1 LRLLCFAVSS
11 ENEGE
16 YQMKKV
22 LALILAVAMIASV
35 AVLAGCSGDKKDGA
49 GGDVSKTYII
59 YSDNA
64 FAPFEYLDT
73 KSNEYVGVDMDI
85 MAAIADD
92 QGFKYEMHN
101 EGFDAAM
108 GAVQSG
114 QADAM
119 IAGMT
124 ITDERKE
131 TFDFS
136 APYFDD
142 GQVVVVKPDS
152 DIKKLADLKGKKIAC
167 KTSTVSG
174 EYAESIKDKY
184 GFTIDYFEGSDTMYQ
199 AVVTGSADAC
209 VEDFSVI
216 GWAIESEKVGLKI
229 LTEPVNVKGYGFA
242 VKKGQNAELLKMF
255 DDGLANIKKSG
266 EYKKILAKYGY

>member
-1 LRLLCFAVSS
+1 
-11 ENEGE
+11 
-16 YQMKKV
+16 MKKV
-22 LALILAVAMIASV
+22 LALILAVAMIAAV
-35 AVLAGCSGDKKDGA
+35 AALAGCSGNTDETTVDADTADA
-49 GGDVSKTYII
+49 GKTYII

-73 KSNEYVGVDMDI
+73 QTNEYVGVDMDI
-85 MAAIADD
+85 MAAVAED
-92 QGFKYEMHN
+92 QGIKYEMHN

-136 APYFDD
+136 AAYFDD
-142 GQVVVVKPDS
+142 GQVIVAKAGTT
-152 DIKKLADLKGKKIAC
+152 LEDLNGKTVAA
-167 KTSTVSG
+167 KTSTVGG
-174 EYAESIKDKY
+174 EYAESIKDEY
-184 GFTIDYFEGSDTMYQ
+184 GFTINYYEGSNDMYQ
-199 AVVTGSADAC
+199 AVLSGADVAC

-216 GWAIESEKVGLKI
+216 GWAIKTGEVDLAI
-229 LTEPVNVKGYGFA
+229 LSDEPANVKGYGFA
-242 VKKGQNAELLKMF
+242 VQKGQNAELLEKF
-255 DDGLANIKKSG
+255 DKGLANIKANGKYD
-266 EYKKILAKYGY
+266 EILAKYGY

>member
-1 LRLLCFAVSS
+1 
-11 ENEGE
+11 
-16 YQMKKV
+16 MKKV
-22 LALILAVAMIASV
+22 LALILAVALIASV
-35 AVLAGCSGDKKDGA
+35 AVLAGCSKSTTATEGNNEPVATADESGK
-49 GGDVSKTYII
+49 VYII

-73 KSNEYVGVDMDI
+73 EKNEYVGVDMDL
-85 MAAIADD
+85 MAAIAED
-92 QGFKYEMHN
+92 QGIKYEMHN

-136 APYFDD
+136 DAYFDD
-142 GQVVVVKPDS
+142 GQVIVAKAGT
-152 DIKKLADLKGKKIAC
+152 KMEDLKGKTVAA
-167 KTSTVSG
+167 KTSTVGG
-174 EYAESIKDKY
+174 EYAESIKDEY
-184 GFTIDYFEGSDTMYQ
+184 GFTINYYEGSDNMYQ
-199 AVVTGSADAC
+199 AVMTGADAAC

-216 GWAIESEKVGLKI
+216 GYAIKTGEVELEIISA
-229 LTEPVNVKGYGFA
+229 EPANVKGYGFA
-242 VKKGQNAELLKMF
+242 TQKGKNPELIEKFNA
-255 DDGLANIKKSG
+255 GLANIKASG
-266 EYKKILAKYGY
+266 KYAEILAKYGY

>member
-1 LRLLCFAVSS
+1 
-11 ENEGE
+11 
-16 YQMKKV
+16 MKKV
-22 LALILAVAMIASV
+22 LAIVLVVAMIASV
-35 AVLAGCSGDKKDGA
+35 SLLAGCGESKKA
-49 GGDVSKTYII
+49 YII

-73 KSNEYVGVDMDI
+73 ETNTYVGVDMDL
-85 MAAIADD
+85 MAAIAED
-92 QGFKYEMHN
+92 QGIEYEMHN

-136 APYFDD
+136 DPYFND
-142 GQVVVVKPDS
+142 GQVIVA
-152 DIKKLADLKGKKIAC
+152 KKGTKMEDLKGKTVAA
-167 KTSTVSG
+167 KTSTVGG
-174 EYAESIKDKY
+174 EYAESIKDEY
-184 GFTIDYFEGSDTMYQ
+184 GFTINYYEGSDNMYQ
-199 AVVTGSADAC
+199 AVTTGTDAAC

-216 GWAIESEKVGLKI
+216 GYAIKTGEVD
-229 LTEPVNVKGYGFA
+229 LTIISAEPANIAGYGFA
-242 VKKGQNAELLKMF
+242 VQKGQNAELVEKF
-255 DDGLANIKKSG
+255 NKGLANIKASG
-266 EYKKILAKYGY
+266 KYNEILAKYGY